1 MLFRSLVSTR
11 RRNALVIGADQVLV
25 LDGALFDKPVDR
37 ADAAATLR
45 RLRGRRHELVSAVAV
60 VLDGAT
66 IWRHAEAAHLT
77 MRPFSDDF
85 LDAYLDAVGEAA
97 YASVGAYFLEGAG
110 IQLFSEI
117 EGDFFTI
124 LGLPLL
130 PLLAFLRERGAV
142 RR

>member
-1 MLFRSLVSTR
+1 
-11 RRNALVIGADQVLV
+11 
-25 LDGALFDKPVDR
+25 
-37 ADAAATLR
+37 
-45 RLRGRRHELVSAVAV
+45 
-60 VLDGAT
+60 
-66 IWRHAEAAHLT
+66 